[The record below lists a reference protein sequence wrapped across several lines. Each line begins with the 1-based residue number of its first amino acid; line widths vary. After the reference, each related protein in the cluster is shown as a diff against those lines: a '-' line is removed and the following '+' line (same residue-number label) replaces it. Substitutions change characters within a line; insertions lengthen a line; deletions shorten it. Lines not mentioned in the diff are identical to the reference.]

1 MVRVCG
7 VWEKE
12 KEVSLIPSSVGRRS
26 SFVVAEEKGACLPA
40 ALDFSSSCTSARPSQ
55 RPPIDLAHF
64 ADVSRDARPAA
75 ARGEGPDVDAPP
87 PLSPDGEEGDELG
100 SILPAAATLRWPATA
115 GVVVAAVDARRRA
128 SAGRAAGAARAR
140 EPRPSA
146 FMSKAIRRG
155 ARGARESSG
164 DGSARGVDFHK
175 SRSLEVL
182 NKSAESLK
190 NQKNPGEEKKTI
202 CSPPLSFFPRPPSFF
217 RQRGSRSPQRRLS
230 FFFFSIRFNVVFLT
244 KKKNTEKNKTHFPLS
259 PNKKK
264 KKKQSPSLSAAPL
277 SLNIRHV
284 LEVEEVVAGAGLL
297 LCNNVV
303 V

>member
-1 MVRVCG
+1 M
-7 VWEKE
+7 WEKE

-26 SFVVAEEKGACLPA
+26 SFVVAEENRCLPA
-40 ALDFSSSCTSARPSQ
+40 ALDLSSSCTSARPSQ

-75 ARGEGPDVDAPP
+75 ARGEGPDVDAPS

-175 SRSLEVL
+175 KSELGSLEQ
-182 NKSAESLK
+182 E
-190 NQKNPGEEKKTI
+190 
-202 CSPPLSFFPRPPSFF
+202 CR
-217 RQRGSRSPQRRLS
+217 
-230 FFFFSIRFNVVFLT
+230 
-244 KKKNTEKNKTHFPLS
+244 
-259 PNKKK
+259 
-264 KKKQSPSLSAAPL
+264 
-277 SLNIRHV
+277 
-284 LEVEEVVAGAGLL
+284 
-297 LCNNVV
+297 
-303 V
+303 